1 MDRNITIEKVGIV
14 AYYSYKLFKFLIIL
28 LNAFV
33 IYFYFSGT
41 PKFIILS
48 LVLNSIYIVI
58 YIRRFWIIIPS
69 MILSFF
75 LTKNIYYSIVIGF
88 CIGNTISY
96 IIDFIILTLISCF
109 MNFLERMS
117 RK

>member
-1 MDRNITIEKVGIV
+1 MDRNITIEKVGII
-14 AYYSYKLFKFLIIL
+14 AYYSYKLFKFLTVL
-28 LNAFV
+28 LNTFV
-33 IYFYFSGT
+33 IYFYFNGN

-48 LVLNSIYIVI
+48 LILNSIYIVI
-58 YIRRFWIIIPS
+58 YIHRFWIIIPS

-75 LTKNIYYSIVIGF
+75 LTKNIYYAIVIGF

-96 IIDFIILTLISCF
+96 IIDFIVLTIMSSF

-117 RK
+117 KK